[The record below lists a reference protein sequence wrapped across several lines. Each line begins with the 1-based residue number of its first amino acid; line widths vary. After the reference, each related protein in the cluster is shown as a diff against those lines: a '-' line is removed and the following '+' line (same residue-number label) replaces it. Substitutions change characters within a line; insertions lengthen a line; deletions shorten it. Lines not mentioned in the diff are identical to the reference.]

1 MTAQEQMRKM
11 LDQLMGSGRDG
22 NPESAGVHFTD
33 QTVCRAFMT
42 GLCPHTLFTNTKM
55 DLGECPK
62 VHSEALRADFD
73 EANKKKNYGFEKEA
87 LALLDDFL
95 RTCDRKVEA
104 AKKRL
109 EDQELDPESESRA
122 NKVHDIAEQ
131 IGQKLAKAE
140 QLGNEGNVDE
150 SVALLTEIEKL
161 KSEKRQAEEEYR
173 NNLPQPQLQQQ
184 KLRVCE
190 VCAAYL
196 CLYDNDR
203 SIGGPRVNVGL
214 GVDTSLAKCAPGTT
228 LDDHCNAVGKAVV
241 AASKSQ
247 KTAQVLADH
256 FGGKL
261 HMGFIQIREKRN
273 VLKKLVDD
281 KSLQQEGTMD
291 RETFTAK
298 SNDYNRQ
305 PSRGT
310 SYGNG
315 RSRREYSY
323 SATYRRQRSRSRK
336 DLGPGTAARG
346 PETGGHVTG
355 GPDLAQEDGHVL
367 PEDDLGI
374 GDGTVPAV
382 RPPRPPPHL
391 QTAAPAPAQEAERGL
406 GPDDRIPGSNV
417 SR

>member
-33 QTVCRAFMT
+33 PTVCRAFMT

-190 VCAAYL
+190 ICAAYL

-214 GVDTSLAKCAPGTT
+214 GVDTSLSKCAPGIT

-273 VLKKLVDD
+273 VLEKLVDD

-305 PSRGT
+305 PSRG
-310 SYGNG
+310 SNYNNG

-323 SATYRRQRSRSRK
+323 SATYRRQRSRSRSS
-336 DLGPGTAARG
+336 DRS
-346 PETGGHVTG
+346 
-355 GPDLAQEDGHVL
+355 
-367 PEDDLGI
+367 
-374 GDGTVPAV
+374 
-382 RPPRPPPHL
+382 RRNRSRSPR
-391 QTAAPAPAQEAERGL
+391 RRSKSR
-406 GPDDRIPGSNV
+406 DRR
-417 SR
+417 SRSRDRRSRDRRSRSRSGRRSRSPRRRSRDR

>member
-33 QTVCRAFMT
+33 PTVCRAFMT

-203 SIGGPRVNVGL
+203 R
-214 GVDTSLAKCAPGTT
+214 
-228 LDDHCNAVGKAVV
+228 
-241 AASKSQ
+241 
-247 KTAQVLADH
+247 LADH

-305 PSRGT
+305 PSRGS
-310 SYGNG
+310 SYNNG
-315 RSRREYSY
+315 RSRRSEYSY
-323 SATYRRQRSRSRK
+323 SATYRRQRSRSRSS
-336 DLGPGTAARG
+336 DRS
-346 PETGGHVTG
+346 
-355 GPDLAQEDGHVL
+355 
-367 PEDDLGI
+367 
-374 GDGTVPAV
+374 
-382 RPPRPPPHL
+382 RRNRSRSPR
-391 QTAAPAPAQEAERGL
+391 RRSRSR
-406 GPDDRIPGSNV
+406 DRR
-417 SR
+417 SRSRDRRSRDRRSRSRSGRRSRSPRRRSRDR

>member
-33 QTVCRAFMT
+33 PTVCRAFMT

-190 VCAAYL
+190 ICAAYL

-203 SIGGPRVNVGL
+203 R
-214 GVDTSLAKCAPGTT
+214 
-228 LDDHCNAVGKAVV
+228 
-241 AASKSQ
+241 
-247 KTAQVLADH
+247 LADH

-273 VLKKLVDD
+273 VLEKLVDD

-305 PSRGT
+305 PSRG
-310 SYGNG
+310 SNYNNG

-323 SATYRRQRSRSRK
+323 RRQRSRSRSSDRSRRNRSRSPRRRSK
-336 DLGPGTAARG
+336 SRDRRSRSRDRRSRDRRSRSRSGRRSRSPRRRSRDRKRYSSSRSSSSSSSSASGSSASSRSRSRSRAR
-346 PETGGHVTG
+346 
-355 GPDLAQEDGHVL
+355 
-367 PEDDLGI
+367 
-374 GDGTVPAV
+374 
-382 RPPRPPPHL
+382 
-391 QTAAPAPAQEAERGL
+391 
-406 GPDDRIPGSNV
+406 
-417 SR
+417 SRSR